1 MEKSSNRM
9 NFKDF
14 QESKTGT
21 FKRLEK
27 ASVLSAS
34 DDPKKQDRAREYRVA
49 ADVKSLKDQRRKRK
63 VGVGRSMRTE
73 GKKSCPEGEYYCFD
87 ESKCKPIPKGHKVR
101 EDGELVKEDAKYGY
115 DKDGNSLNPK
125 DKKKL
130 PKREEDEDPRSMG
143 TKYRN
148 IKNQMRAMGLKM
160 SYEPEI
166 NDAVEYFYEQGI
178 TAEGIDL
185 IIEEVGLDTFV
196 DFVIKSE
203 FLSEERPARK
213 MNVRT
218 KKTVQKEVEK
228 IKANKSDVVP
238 RGTPKDTLGRA
249 RAERSL
255 KKPKLAKPSAPAKK
269 VEKSVTKVKP
279 TQPEKTSTTKDGIKS
294 GLRSKITSAVKKGV
308 ERHQAATKNN
318 KFVKG
323 VESGVKAVGKAVK
336 DVHSVTQVN
345 KSRTV
350 NMQSYELEGD
360 VISEDDVVK
369 VEGKF
374 GYVEFID
381 LVKPEPMK
389 GVSGEAPPGR
399 EKQVKALKKK
409 FPNDPAAPYKIAW
422 AQHNKESFEIDKSAH
437 KAAQKKAKIRNLA
450 KDNTNPHEK
459 AAAERKAGGPKLYG
473 EGKSFGEY
481 RKAVSSVFKKKET
494 PPHKYPEGTKYKD
507 PADAAKKK
515 LKVAGQKAAGIIPDA
530 ADEYPERSSSK

>member
-1 MEKSSNRM
+1 M

-14 QESKTGT
+14 
-21 FKRLEK
+21 
-27 ASVLSAS
+27 
-34 DDPKKQDRAREYRVA
+34 RET
-49 ADVKSLKDQRRKRK
+49 
-63 VGVGRSMRTE
+63 RTE

-178 TAEGIDL
+178 TSEGIDL

-196 DFVIKSE
+196 EFVIKSE

-294 GLRSKITSAVKKGV
+294 GLRSKITSLVKKSV

-323 VESGVKAVGKAVK
+323 VESGVRAVGQAVK

-389 GVSGEAPPGR
+389 GVSEEAPPGR
-399 EKQVKALKKK
+399 EKQVKALKRKVGK
-409 FPNDPAAPYKIAW
+409 DKAYAYAW
-422 AQHNKESFEIDKSAH
+422 AQHNKESYEIDKEKFKKVQKIDKMRKLAIKNPNENEGNVAH
-437 KAAQKKAKIRNLA
+437 K
-450 KDNTNPHEK
+450 
-459 AAAERKAGGPKLYG
+459 KAGGPKLYG

-494 PPHKYPEGTKYKD
+494 PPHKYPEGTKYKN
-507 PADAAKKK
+507 PADAYKKK
-515 LKVAGQKAAGIIPDA
+515 LKVAGQKAAGIFPDA
-530 ADEYPERSSSK
+530 ADESPELSSSYKNKNK

>member
-1 MEKSSNRM
+1 MSLINLLPQKIQEELSHKSLLKVISGLSN
-9 NFKDF
+9 FETQSVKQISEAAFLGGADLIDIACKPELV
-14 QESKTGT
+14 ESAIEISS
-21 FKRLEK
+21 LPICVS
-27 ASVLSAS
+27 SV
-34 DDPKKQDRAREYRVA
+34 DPKLFIN
-49 ADVKSLKDQRRKRK
+49 S
-63 VGVGRSMRTE
+63 
-73 GKKSCPEGEYYCFD
+73 
-87 ESKCKPIPKGHKVR
+87 
-101 EDGELVKEDAKYGY
+101 VKEGASLIEIGNY
-115 DKDGNSLNPK
+115 DS
-125 DKKKL
+125 
-130 PKREEDEDPRSMG
+130 
-143 TKYRN
+143 
-148 IKNQMRAMGLKM
+148 
-160 SYEPEI
+160 
-166 NDAVEYFYEQGI
+166 FYEQGI

-228 IKANKSDVVP
+228 IKSNKSDVVP

-389 GVSGEAPPGR
+389 GVSEEAPPGR